1 MQLSLR
7 KQASHGAVG
16 LDIDGDYLAAA
27 EVTKGVVSR
36 VASHELPQGIA
47 PDGEVR
53 DIDGLAREIKQL
65 FGRGSLSRNV
75 RLGVANQQ
83 IVLRQLDLPHIEDD
97 RERDAAVRFQ
107 AAEAVPMPLDD
118 AVLDHQVVEQVM
130 VEGVFRDRI
139 VVVAARRS
147 MIERL
152 LDAARKAGLKP
163 QGIDLNA
170 FALVRALAPS
180 DGHGAETSARVY
192 CHLGQVTNLAIA
204 RGRTCVFTRPL
215 RTAWLNGEGDT
226 AEIATSLA
234 EEIRLSI
241 DFHMSLPGAR
251 PVDDVVLS
259 GPVAEL
265 GDLVADLGGE
275 LGRPV
280 SRAEPFGD
288 MSASPLPP
296 EEDARRYTVAAG
308 LALGAA
314 A

>member
-7 KQASHGAVG
+7 KQAAHGTVG
-16 LDIDGDYLAAA
+16 LDIDGSFLAAA
-27 EVTKGVVSR
+27 EVAKGVVSQ
-36 VASHELPQGIA
+36 VASHELPEGLA

-53 DIDGLAREIKQL
+53 DADALASEIKRL

-83 IVLRQLDLPHIEDD
+83 IVVRQLELPHIEDD

-118 AVLDHQVVEQVM
+118 AILDHQTVEQVM
-130 VEGVFRDRI
+130 VEGVFRDRV

-152 LDAARKAGLKP
+152 LEAARKAGLKP

-170 FALVRALAPS
+170 FALVRTLAPS
-180 DGHGAETSARVY
+180 DGHNDENFARVY
-192 CHLGQVTNLAIA
+192 CHLGHVTNLAIA

-215 RTAWLNGEGDT
+215 RTAWLGEEGEA
-226 AEIATSLA
+226 AEVAASLA

-251 PVDDVVLS
+251 PVEDVVLS
-259 GPVAEL
+259 GPAA
-265 GDLVADLGGE
+265 DLDGLATDLGGL

-280 SRAEPFGD
+280 SRAEPLGRL
-288 MSASPLPP
+288 SADTLPP
-296 EEDARRYTVAAG
+296 EEDPRRYTVAAG